1 MVMSNHTHIIKHFEE
16 LGFTQL
22 NGDANFDE
30 IALAPSYLFEK
41 DTAIKALVIR
51 ESSINLPLPIIQRFS
66 ESKRIPDRTLELF
79 FVFLSKP
86 TRTIL
91 RNCINFAVGIFY
103 LNDQKEVEIY
113 AESRQLKGR
122 PLTGTIPRTQLFFS
136 SRQHIEE
143 RILANEI
150 VNDQRD
156 SLRVPI
162 FSMLVENDQ
171 QYSNDIRKLWPVICR
186 CMNECQYVLVILTG
200 EYRKIID
207 DETRRA
213 LEYYDPEDILFY
225 IKNDKQTKDEWRN
238 LITHVTSNNVKYTD
252 YIDLRDFKLKFNQ
265 RLMKIIINL
274 HEKNG
279 VKFLTE
285 VV

>member
-1 MVMSNHTHIIKHFEE
+1 MSHNTHIINHFEG

-22 NGDANFDE
+22 DDGTNFNE
-30 IALAPSYLFEK
+30 IALAPNFLFEK
-41 DTAIKALVIR
+41 DSVIKALVIR
-51 ESSINLPLPIIQRFS
+51 ESSTSLPLSIIQRFS
-66 ESKRIPDRTLELF
+66 ESKRISDRTLELF

-86 TRTIL
+86 NRTIL
-91 RNCINFAVGIFY
+91 GNCKNFAVGILY
-103 LNDQKEVEIY
+103 LNDKSEIEIY
-113 AESRQLKGR
+113 TESRQLKGR
-122 PLTGTIPRTQLFFS
+122 PVIGTIPRTQLFFS
-136 SRQHIEE
+136 SRQHLEE
-143 RILANEI
+143 RVLANEI

-186 CMNECQYVLVILTG
+186 CMDECQYVLVILNG

-207 DETRRA
+207 RETKRA

-225 IKNDKQTKDEWRN
+225 IKNDKQTKDEWKD
-238 LITHVTSNNVKYTD
+238 LITRVTSNNVKYTD

-274 HEKNG
+274 HDKNG

>member
-1 MVMSNHTHIIKHFEE
+1 MSHNTHIKKHFEE
-16 LGFTQL
+16 LGFIQL
-22 NGDANFDE
+22 DDGANFDE
-30 IALAPSYLFEK
+30 IALAPDFIFEK
-41 DTAIKALVIR
+41 DSIIKALVIR
-51 ESSINLPLPIIQRFS
+51 ESSTNLSLSIIQRFS
-66 ESKRIPDRTLELF
+66 ESKRIPDKTLELF
-79 FVFLSKP
+79 FVFMSKP
-86 TRTIL
+86 NRIIL
-91 RNCINFAVGIFY
+91 GNCKSFAIGILYF
-103 LNDQKEVEIY
+103 NDKSVLEIY
-113 AESRQLKGR
+113 AESKQLKGR
-122 PLTGTIPRTQLFFS
+122 PLIGTIPRTQLFFS
-136 SRQHIEE
+136 SRQHLHE
-143 RILANEI
+143 RILANEL

-186 CMNECQYVLVILTG
+186 CMDECQYVLVILNG

-207 DETRRA
+207 RETRRA

-225 IKNDKQTKDEWRN
+225 IKNDKQTKDEWHD
-238 LITHVTSNNVKYTD
+238 LITLATTHNVKYTD

-285 VV
+285 AI